1 MEEKLKLEVVD
12 LINKAQADMA
22 AGKIEDANA
31 SLEAAKD
38 KIKLPLG
45 GGTNG
50 PVNK

>member
-38 KIKLPLG
+38 KIKNPLPG
-45 GGTNG
+45 AGTNG
-50 PVNK
+50 HI